1 MFEGMTAAAAFRTST
16 TGKAA
21 PTGRM
26 VAGEAGFADV
36 CPDLLSRHGFRTRN
50 YFRL

>member
-1 MFEGMTAAAAFRTST
+1 MFEGMTAAAAFRTSS

-26 VAGEAGFADV
+26 VAREAWFADV
-36 CPDLLSRHGFRTRN
+36 CPDLRSRHEFRTTN
-50 YFRL
+50 YFR